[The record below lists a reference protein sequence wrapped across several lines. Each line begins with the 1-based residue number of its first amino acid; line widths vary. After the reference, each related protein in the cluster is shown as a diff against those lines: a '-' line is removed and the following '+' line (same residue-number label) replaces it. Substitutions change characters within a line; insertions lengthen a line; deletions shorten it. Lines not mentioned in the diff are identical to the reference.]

1 MFNKIKQ
8 SLLNIN
14 LEGWY
19 CIFFM
24 ILGTLIV
31 TLSDMKETNNLI
43 AFYSNIILVFV
54 TYGISKIKDEI
65 RNLVKD
71 EGK

>member
-8 SLLNIN
+8 SLLKLN

-19 CIFFM
+19 CILFT
-24 ILGTLIV
+24 ILGTLII
-31 TLSDMKETNNLI
+31 TLTDMKETNNLI
-43 AFYSNIILVFV
+43 AFYANIILVFV
-54 TYGISKIKDEI
+54 THGISTIKDEI